1 MRLILICIAAAPS
14 HVPLWGFSKT
24 VLDNGSCCGYNTHM
38 VKILFKHWKTGQVLE
53 VSGEILF
60 DHPQSDRIVVRQE
73 DGELE
78 DIIKETIISIEL

>member
-1 MRLILICIAAAPS
+1 MHRARTLTRTTL
-14 HVPLWGFSKT
+14 GFSKT

-60 DHPQSDRIVVRQE
+60 DHPQSDRIVVRKE

>member
-1 MRLILICIAAAPS
+1 
-14 HVPLWGFSKT
+14 
-24 VLDNGSCCGYNTHM
+24 M

-60 DHPQSDRIVVRQE
+60 DHPQSDRIVVRKE